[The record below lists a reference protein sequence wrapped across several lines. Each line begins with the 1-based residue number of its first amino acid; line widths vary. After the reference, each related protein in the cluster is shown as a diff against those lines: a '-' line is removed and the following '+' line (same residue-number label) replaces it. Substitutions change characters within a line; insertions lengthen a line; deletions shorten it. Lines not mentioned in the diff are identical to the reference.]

1 MIKDTKISEI
11 FQIPSRML
19 QRWKNSNDYR
29 FLIYTYLHN
38 SDAAEVEAFFKYL
51 ASKKVSSS
59 NNVDKEK
66 PALKFLYKK
75 DFISLLREHIKEYLA
90 IDNLKVYIKK
100 EYASILIQNDSLEI
114 GGYSLLVKTP
124 KQSVIYVELA
134 SRVLEHKPLLSRIA
148 NIKSHL
154 KANLTLRKII
164 FITNEKKL
172 PAYLREKN
180 AVEGVAIEN
189 INIDAFASRYLGA
202 NKIIFV
208 PSTMKIPDI

>member
-114 GGYSLLVKTP
+114 GIFTACKNSQAIRNLCRVG
-124 KQSVIYVELA
+124 KQSFRAQTSAFENCQYQ
-134 SRVLEHKPLLSRIA
+134 
-148 NIKSHL
+148 KSSQGQSD
-154 KANLTLRKII
+154 
-164 FITNEKKL
+164 F
-172 PAYLREKN
+172 EKN
-180 AVEGVAIEN
+180 N
-189 INIDAFASRYLGA
+189 FYHQ
-202 NKIIFV
+202 
-208 PSTMKIPDI
+208 